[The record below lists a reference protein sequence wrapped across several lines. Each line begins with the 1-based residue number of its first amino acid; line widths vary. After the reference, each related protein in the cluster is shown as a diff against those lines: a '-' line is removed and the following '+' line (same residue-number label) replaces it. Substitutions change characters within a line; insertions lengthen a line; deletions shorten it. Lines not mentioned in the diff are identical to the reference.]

1 MEVNVVLFVLD
12 TLSAIHLPE
21 LGYPRDT
28 VPELREFLQKEGFV
42 FFGNTFSTS
51 CWTSPAHAS
60 IFTGLYPSQHGV
72 NEVELKL
79 GEEHYV
85 MAEVLKEAGFDTIG
99 ISSNGLIIKELGFSR
114 GFNHFIQLDR
124 WEIFLRPESFKK
136 FKKLQMEVGK
146 WKFIPLW
153 TWREKSLKEPFVF
166 LTGAVTRFLK
176 HKLGIGSTVVRNSKP
191 FTEKAFSLA
200 KKIYREREGFF
211 LFVNIMET
219 HHRYRPPSPYRG
231 TWSNGK
237 MGKWEKIPPRRHY
250 TKGRFPQRV
259 IEHLRDLY
267 DEEILFTQHLL
278 AEFLRE
284 AKRDEGK
291 FSRTLWIIT
300 SDHGEAFGE
309 GGHLEHMVSLEDSN
323 LRVPLWV
330 KLPGMS
336 RVEMREDLVQ
346 LNDLYSLVLEATGSP
361 FPVPK
366 TSLNPFSGKR
376 EIALAEIP
384 RLDYIVSLIKEPE
397 DFSLA
402 PRRII
407 RKEDL

>member
-1 MEVNVVLFVLD
+1 MNIVLFVLD

-28 VPELREFLQKEGFV
+28 VPELRGFLEKEGFV
-42 FFGNTFSTS
+42 FFRNAFSPS

-79 GEEHYV
+79 GKEHYV

-114 GFNHFIQLDR
+114 GFNHFVQLDR
-124 WEIFLRPESFKK
+124 WEIFTRPESFKK
-136 FKKLQMEVGK
+136 FKRITLEKGK
-146 WKFIPLW
+146 WKILPYWIWKERSLREPLHFLISATHRFI
-153 TWREKSLKEPFVF
+153 
-166 LTGAVTRFLK
+166 K
-176 HKLGIGSTVVRNSKP
+176 HKIGISSTVIRNSKP

-200 KKIYREREGFF
+200 RKIYQETEGFF

-231 TWSNGK
+231 TWSRGK
-237 MGKWEKIPPRRHY
+237 MGKWERIPPRRHY

-259 IEHLRDLY
+259 IEHLKDLY

-278 AEFLRE
+278 TEFLRE
-284 AKRDEGK
+284 AKRDEKK

-309 GGHLEHMVSLEDSN
+309 GGHLEHMVSLEDAN
-323 LRVPLWV
+323 LRVPLWI
-330 KLPGMS
+330 KLPG
-336 RVEMREDLVQ
+336 RTRAEVREDLVQ
-346 LNDLYSLVLEATGSP
+346 LNDLYSLVLEATESP

-366 TSLNPFSGKR
+366 TSVNPFSGER
-376 EIALAEIP
+376 DFALAEIP
-384 RLDYIVSLIKEPE
+384 RLDYITSLIKKPE
-397 DFSLA
+397 DFSLMGK
-402 PRRII
+402 RII
-407 RKEDL
+407 RREDL

>member
-1 MEVNVVLFVLD
+1 MNVILIVLD
-12 TLSAIHLPE
+12 TFSALHLPE
-21 LGYPRDT
+21 MGYSRDT
-28 VPELREFLQKEGFV
+28 IPELRRFLQEEGFV
-42 FFGNTFSTS
+42 FFRNAFSTS

-79 GEEHYV
+79 GKQYYV

-124 WEIFLRPESFKK
+124 WEIFARPESFQK
-136 FKKLQMEVGK
+136 FKRIILQKGR
-146 WKFIPLW
+146 WKIFPYWIW
-153 TWREKSLKEPFVF
+153 KEKSIREPLLF
-166 LTGAVTRFLK
+166 LISATYRFIK
-176 HKLGIGSTVVRNSKP
+176 YKMGIGSTVVRNSKP

-200 KKIYREREGFF
+200 RKVYRESERFF
-211 LFVNIMET
+211 LFVNIMEI
-219 HHRYRPPSPYRG
+219 HHRYRPPRPYRG
-231 TWSNGK
+231 TWSRAK
-237 MGKWEKIPPRRHY
+237 MGKWEKIPPRKHY

-284 AKRDEGK
+284 AKRDGKK

-309 GGHLEHMVSLEDSN
+309 GGHLEHMVSLEDAN
-323 LRVPLWV
+323 LRVPLWI
-330 KLPGMS
+330 KLPG
-336 RVEMREDLVQ
+336 RARAEEKEDLVQ
-346 LNDLYSLVLEATGSP
+346 LNDLYALVLEATESP

-366 TSLNPFSGKR
+366 TSVNPFSGKR
-376 EIALAEIP
+376 DFALAEIP
-384 RLDYIVSLIKEPE
+384 RLDYMSSLIKRPE

-402 PRRII
+402 PKRII
-407 RKEDL
+407 QKEDL